1 MNPPVNPPV
10 NLLSSLPWWGFALL
24 SAFFAA
30 LTTIFAKLGVEGVGS
45 NLATAIRTL
54 VVLFLAWGIV
64 IGTGEVRTI
73 GQISPKV
80 WFWLVLSAIATG
92 LSWLAYFRA
101 LQMGNASS
109 VAPLDK
115 SSLAMILVLSVLFL
129 HEPLTWKTAMGTL
142 TILAGTLI
150 FIL

>member
-1 MNPPVNPPV
+1 MNQ
-10 NLLSSLPWWGFALL
+10 LSALPWWAFALL

-54 VVLFLAWGIV
+54 VVLLLAWGIV
-64 IGTGEVRTI
+64 FATGEYRAVGVIPSR
-73 GQISPKV
+73 V
-80 WFWLVLSAIATG
+80 WFWLILSAVATG

-129 HEPLTWKTAMGTL
+129 HEPLTWKTALGTL